1 MLLRER
7 NNVSE
12 SPLGFAVVV
21 DDEPLICGIIAEIL
35 EAEGWVVT
43 QAGDALSAI
52 TAVKSTSATLVIAD
66 IDLGMGPTGIDVV
79 QRARAENPSIGVV
92 FITNLTDPRITGKGW
107 DTIPRDASYI
117 IKTEISSTSALR
129 AAVTEALDAR
139 TATTRP
145 LAAETATQSLSNT
158 QVGVLKLV
166 SEGLTNDEIATARAT
181 TVRAVERLLSRMMVA
196 ANIAPGP
203 SARVQLARLYWDEL
217 NGR

>member
-1 MLLRER
+1 M
-7 NNVSE
+7 SE

>member
-1 MLLRER
+1 
-7 NNVSE
+7 VTGTSQ
-12 SPLGFAVVV
+12 GFAVVV
-21 DDEPLICGIIAEIL
+21 DDEPLICSIIAEIL

-43 QAGDALSAI
+43 QTSDALSAI
-52 TAVKSTSATLVIAD
+52 TAVKSTSASLVIAD

-79 QRARAENPSIGVV
+79 QRARADNPSIGVV

-107 DTIPRDASYI
+107 NTIPSDASYI

-129 AAVTEALDAR
+129 AAVTEALDSRTVAAR
-139 TATTRP
+139 PPAI
-145 LAAETATQSLSNT
+145 ETPTQSLSNT
-158 QVGVLKLV
+158 QIGVLKLV

-181 TVRAVERLLSRMMVA
+181 TVRAVERLLSRMMMA

-203 SARVQLARLYWDEL
+203 SARVQLARLYWDQL